1 MKTYKI
7 EISEDERKFL
17 VFACGAASFRSEKS
31 IKELSKNGRAK
42 KGYSLALKDAKNREN
57 MGTKLETFF
66 IELKK

>member
-17 VFACGAASFRSEKS
+17 ALVCGAASVRAEKS
-31 IKELSKNGRAK
+31 IKELTKNGRAK
-42 KGYSLALKDAKNREN
+42 KGYSLALKDAKNRDN
-57 MGTKLETFF
+57 MGTKLEKFF

>member
-17 VFACGAASFRSEKS
+17 IFACGAASIRAEQS
-31 IKELSKNGRAK
+31 IKKMTKNGRAK

-57 MGTKLETFF
+57 IGTKLETFF